1 MSDGTNIP
9 EIHPLGDA
17 LPERRMGAKGHEERL
32 PAAKAECRLWVQKG
46 DDRRNAPQ
54 RVKRA
59 DSRHLGNRELQPIAV
74 IEARPTHL
82 RQLGKQR
89 LGFFEI
95 RGVEAFGEPGVNRR
109 QQVARLRA
117 PPLFAPQS
125 GEAQSAAQFPELGL
139 LLLSDA

>member
-1 MSDGTNIP
+1 VRWRDVMLLFGRAAACRSPYPHKRPKKVFRAGFLSDGTNIP

-74 IEARPTHL
+74 IEARPTPA
-82 RQLGKQR
+82 RQ
-89 LGFFEI
+89 
-95 RGVEAFGEPGVNRR
+95 A
-109 QQVARLRA
+109 A
-117 PPLFAPQS
+117 PW
-125 GEAQSAAQFPELGL
+125 L
-139 LLLSDA
+139 L